1 MAVKLVVDWIWE
13 MDQTNF
19 RGPFRISSVLY
30 LFALLPSLQGKLA
43 SRILFMASAD
53 SEGKNV
59 SSFFFI
65 LV

>member
-1 MAVKLVVDWIWE
+1 

-53 SEGKNV
+53 SEGKNI
-59 SSFFFI
+59 SSFFFHFS
-65 LV
+65 LSYE